1 MAACSRKRGSVTADI
16 DASTKQAKRQVSK
29 ETFNKWQRT
38 YEKEHQ
44 SMAWLRCDIDAHQKT
59 LVSTL
64 WCVVCRKY
72 ELKISGHKN
81 FSKAWI
87 GGSTNHKTSNI
98 TDHATSDQHK
108 SAMMHF
114 RKDQAKSRNEPI
126 TSYSP
131 IARVLLSSSMDSA
144 VRERVKKKFE
154 ISFVLAKEDLPFT
167 KYPAIHA
174 LEEKHGVDLGQTYKN
189 RDSARN
195 FVHYIAEGQ
204 RRELHSSLS
213 SCRFY
218 SILMDGSVDKGRV
231 ENELM
236 VILYCKRD
244 DTSLEVKT
252 CARFLCVL
260 EPKKADSDGLL
271 ACLGTALKPL
281 GIEDLFNRES
291 VLGVRQHPV
300 LIGCG
305 SDGASVNV
313 SAQNGMR
320 GKLQGSLPWLFW
332 AWCYAHRLELA
343 CKDALTSQLFHDID
357 EMLLRLY
364 YLYEKSAKKC
374 RELSDL
380 IDDLRGVFEF
390 PEGGNIP
397 VRAHGSRWI
406 SYKRKALQRVV
417 DRYGAYLNHLAALVE
432 DKSIKSTDRQRLK
445 GYLLKWREA
454 RILVGSALYVD
465 ILKPASLLSLT
476 LQSDD
481 IDIVQGIKHI
491 LKSHSTLQKLSSQQP
506 LEWPV
511 TKHKSSTL
519 EEGHSEEDTET
530 ELALSWDSWFNND

>member
-1 MAACSRKRGSVTADI
+1 MLYTSYCTPGYYSNGVYACIHPMFVFHLFIVNRLIILPEIIRLGRPPRVKQFRVVKMAACSRKRGSATADI

-38 YEKEHQ
+38 YE
-44 SMAWLRCDIDAHQKT
+44 AWLRCDIDAHQKT

-87 GGSTNHKTSNI
+87 GASTNHKTSNI

-131 IARVLLSSSMDSA
+131 IARGLLSSSMDSA

-213 SCRFY
+213 SCCFY

-281 GIEDLFNRES
+281 GVEDLFNRECS
-291 VLGVRQHPV
+291 WCSTTPCSHWLWLRWRFRK
-300 LIGCG
+300 C
-305 SDGASVNV
+305 V
-313 SAQNGMR
+313 STKWNA
-320 GKLQGSLPWLFW
+320 
-332 AWCYAHRLELA
+332 
-343 CKDALTSQLFHDID
+343 
-357 EMLLRLY
+357 
-364 YLYEKSAKKC
+364 
-374 RELSDL
+374 
-380 IDDLRGVFEF
+380 
-390 PEGGNIP
+390 
-397 VRAHGSRWI
+397 
-406 SYKRKALQRVV
+406 RKASGLFALVILGLVLRTSAGTSLQRCF
-417 DRYGAYLNHLAALVE
+417 D
-432 DKSIKSTDRQRLK
+432 Q
-445 GYLLKWREA
+445 
-454 RILVGSALYVD
+454 SAL
-465 ILKPASLLSLT
+465 P
-476 LQSDD
+476 
-481 IDIVQGIKHI
+481 
-491 LKSHSTLQKLSSQQP
+491 
-506 LEWPV
+506 
-511 TKHKSSTL
+511 
-519 EEGHSEEDTET
+519 
-530 ELALSWDSWFNND
+530 